1 VRRPASAIARS
12 ALRYS
17 LTFVFIVV
25 VLIGGSRVYKEYE
38 DYRRAQGELVTLK
51 DGRQS
56 LEAQFVKLQVEF
68 EARIAG
74 LKAAPVNVLAARI
87 ASIDEEVRRLNAEKV
102 TGLARLGL
110 PLASGFVEGIRTDV
124 RIKLLLQEREYLDR
138 LRSTLE
144 TIQKESVHL
153 ETLRQ
158 KHVAAYARL
167 KQNERERAEILREHP
182 LLSRFPGSPPHRKL
196 QDLEEAYGYLYDAN
210 AAAHRDYEQQ
220 RKVLESL
227 KNGKELFKARTVQ
240 LDEVLR
246 PLVQRIDDNEKLLL
260 GNWASNGWGLAKE
273 AFPKALAIL
282 LGILLL
288 PVAIKALLY
297 FVLAPIAARRAPVS
311 VLPGGSG
318 VVETASPAG
327 SARSVEVAIE
337 GDEELLVHPAYLQ
350 SSPAGA
356 SKDTKWLLDWA
367 YPLSSLAAGMVAL
380 IRMRAGKPEI
390 VVISAT
396 RDPLDEVGMLR
407 VPAGSAVVLHPRN
420 LVAVAYGRQTPL
432 KITTRWRVGSLHA
445 WLTLQLRYV
454 VFHGPARLVVKG
466 CRGVRVEKAG
476 GGRRI
481 DPAAT
486 IGFSANLAYSTARSD
501 TFAAYLMGEQ
511 PLFVDSFAGSD
522 GACIYEETLR
532 ADARTGLFGRGL
544 EGFSDAMLKAFGL

>member
-1 VRRPASAIARS
+1 MRRLASALARFT
-12 ALRYS
+12 LRYV
-17 LTFVFIVV
+17 LMFLFIVA
-25 VLIGGSRVYKEYE
+25 VLAGARLVIGEFE
-38 DYRRAQGELVTLK
+38 EFRRAQEELAALNG
-51 DGRQS
+51 GRQS
-56 LEAQFVKLQVEF
+56 IE
-68 EARIAG
+68 
-74 LKAAPVNVLAARI
+74 
-87 ASIDEEVRRLNAEKV
+87 
-102 TGLARLGL
+102 
-110 PLASGFVEGIRTDV
+110 
-124 RIKLLLQEREYLDR
+124 
-138 LRSTLE
+138 
-144 TIQKESVHL
+144 
-153 ETLRQ
+153 
-158 KHVAAYARL
+158 
-167 KQNERERAEILREHP
+167 
-182 LLSRFPGSPPHRKL
+182 
-196 QDLEEAYGYLYDAN
+196 
-210 AAAHRDYEQQ
+210 
-220 RKVLESL
+220 
-227 KNGKELFKARTVQ
+227 
-240 LDEVLR
+240 
-246 PLVQRIDDNEKLLL
+246 
-260 GNWASNGWGLAKE
+260 
-273 AFPKALAIL
+273 
-282 LGILLL
+282 
-288 PVAIKALLY
+288 ALLY

-327 SARSVEVAIE
+327 SARSAEVAIE
-337 GDEELLVHPAYLQ
+337 GGEELLVHPAYLQ

-380 IRMRAGKPEI
+380 IRMRAGKPES

-396 RDPLDEVGMLR
+396 RDPLDEVGLLR

-511 PLFVDSFAGSD
+511 PLFVESFAGSD